1 MSAVK
6 IMRIDS
12 KEKIAGIPILTI
24 RKLLRRTNGFDSWPE
39 SEIIR
44 VLKLDA
50 DRAAKVRDALI
61 EKKLIESTKGYSN
74 DEAYFCNSL
83 LGNALAVASAAK
95 PVSRD
100 VAEKAFQE
108 FMERVRTVNA
118 DPYYIYKVAKVILFG
133 SFLGDSE
140 TVGDVDIAIDLAP
153 KEKDSSIFGE
163 QLQKRRADAVAKG
176 RVFKR
181 FIDEATWPQDEVW
194 LFLKSRSRVLSFHFP
209 EDPILKQVEH
219 KVVFEDGDD

>member
-12 KEKIAGIPILTI
+12 KEKIAGISILTI
-24 RKLLRRTNGFDSWPE
+24 RKLLRRTNGLDSWPE

-50 DRAAKVRDALI
+50 DRAAQVRDALI
-61 EKKLIESTKGYSN
+61 EKKLIESTKGYSD
-74 DEAYFCNSL
+74 DEAYFCNTL
-83 LGNALAVASAAK
+83 DGNALAVASAAK

-133 SFLGDSE
+133 SFLGDSDV
-140 TVGDVDIAIDLAP
+140 VGDVDIALDLAA
-153 KEKDSSIFGE
+153 KEKDTETFGE
-163 QLQKRRADAVAKG
+163 QLDQRRAEAIAKG
-176 RVFKR
+176 RRFKT
-181 FIDEATWPQDEVW
+181 FVDEVTWPQDEVW
-194 LFLKSRSRVLSFHFP
+194 LFLKSKSRVLSFHFP
-209 EDPILKQVEH
+209 EDPILKQVEY
-219 KVVFEDGDD
+219 KVVFEDGND

>member
-1 MSAVK
+1 
-6 IMRIDS
+6 MRIDS
-12 KEKIAGIPILTI
+12 NEKIAGIPTLTI
-24 RKLLRRTNGFDSWPE
+24 RKLLRRTNGLDSWPE

-44 VLKLDA
+44 ALKLDA
-50 DRAAKVRDALI
+50 DQAAQVRDALI
-61 EKKLIESTKGYSN
+61 EKELIESTKGYSD
-74 DEAYFCNSL
+74 DEAYYCNTIA
-83 LGNALAVASAAK
+83 GNALAIASAAK
-95 PVSRD
+95 PVNRK

-140 TVGDVDIAIDLAP
+140 TVGDVDIALDLSP
-153 KEKDSSIFGE
+153 KEKDTEVFGE
-163 QLQKRRADAVAKG
+163 QLDQRRAEAIAKG
-176 RVFKR
+176 RVFSR
-181 FIDEATWPQDEVW
+181 IIDEATWPQDEVW

-209 EDPILKQVEH
+209 EDPILKQVEY